1 MTSIVSQLEAILA
14 KAEQI
19 PPKEYKLTKRKT
31 LVGRYQI
38 EVECEEIA
46 TTLIAEGTEIIF
58 TLKTTSSGLPR
69 PSLKQDDPVRYNWR
83 MEHEIG
89 WVTLKRGQ
97 TISST

>member
-46 TTLIAEGTEIIF
+46 TTLIAEGTEII
-58 TLKTTSSGLPR
+58 
-69 PSLKQDDPVRYNWR
+69 
-83 MEHEIG
+83 
-89 WVTLKRGQ
+89 
-97 TISST
+97 